1 MVKWSASILL
11 LLCVNGL
18 TLAKT
23 NVLLLQQ
30 DYTVK
35 TSTQVLHL
43 TVTVSSIEVWERE
56 QIIVNISATTP
67 DLFSSLQ
74 QESFRIKGLDIY
86 PIKPTNG
93 RIEKDGNKQAE
104 LQAGWIIFPIAEGQY
119 KIKLPNIQYEL
130 NGVIRHS
137 IPIPAFSISVNALPA
152 YIPPT
157 MPVGKIT
164 LKQSLSSG
172 ALVNTNTLTYWKLQL
187 NGIGLPAHWLPAV
200 LRQIKSNEE
209 IRYSPITSERSN
221 LTDPGGMQSQVI
233 HTIPLKALANGKLEL
248 PALRVQYFDPD
259 DGRLKTLAIEKN
271 SIVALSY
278 IWRITILLV
287 LGGLLYKIIKL
298 LKIVLHRKW
307 LRRKRINEALQQIG
321 KANTAYAIRT
331 TLNHIALA
339 ESWPDNLS
347 ISAWYLRWNAKYKAQ
362 EDLDSLLAS
371 ISIACYSNRDIK
383 LDPGYRSRFTTCI
396 TTARIK

>member
-1 MVKWSASILL
+1 MVKWSASV

-18 TLAKT
+18 ALAQT
-23 NVLLLQQ
+23 NVLLVQQ

-35 TSTQVLHL
+35 TSAQVFHL
-43 TVTVSSIEVWERE
+43 TVTISSTEVWERE
-56 QIIVNISATTP
+56 QIIVNVSATTP

-86 PIKPTNG
+86 PIKPTNA

-104 LQAGWIIFPIAEGQY
+104 LQAGWIIYPIADGQY
-119 KIKLPNIQYEL
+119 KIKLPNVQYEL

-164 LKQSLSSG
+164 LKQSLSSA

-200 LRQIKSNEE
+200 LRQIKSNDE

-221 LTDPGGMQSQVI
+221 LTDPGGMHSQVI

-259 DGRLKTLAIEKN
+259 EGRLKALDIETN
-271 SIVALSY
+271 NIFALSY
-278 IWRITILLV
+278 IWRIAILLV
-287 LGGLLYKIIKL
+287 LGGLLYKTIKL
-298 LKIVLHRKW
+298 LKTVIHRKW
-307 LRRKRINEALQQIG
+307 LKRKRIKQALAQICQ
-321 KANTAYAIRT
+321 ANTAYAIRT
-331 TLNHIALA
+331 ALNHIALA

-347 ISAWYLRWNAKYKAQ
+347 ISAWYFRWNEKYKVQ
-362 EDLDSLLAS
+362 EDLDNLLAS
-371 ISIACYSNRDIK
+371 LSIACYSNRYIE
-383 LDPGYRSRFTTCI
+383 LDADFHSRFISCI
-396 TTARIK
+396 TKARKI